1 MSIQTKGLKRKPL
14 DKFYTK
20 TKVVYECLT
29 AVAKHLN
36 ISKDEDL
43 IIEPSAGNGA
53 FIAGIC
59 ALVDNYRFYDL
70 KPEHEKVVLQD
81 YLELNLDDVVVNS
94 GGGSKVHVIGNPPFG
109 RQSSLAIKF
118 IKKSCSFCDS
128 LSFIL
133 PKSFKKESMRKKIPR
148 RFHLVYESDLPDH
161 SFLVDGAEHDVPC
174 VFQIWKKM
182 EIDRPEVPILIPN
195 GFQFVKKEEG
205 GDISARRVGVNAGV
219 VSTNICDKSIQSHYF
234 IKFTNKKS
242 IEENVAVLGNI
253 VYEFNNSVGP
263 KSISKQELIREFN
276 LVL

>member
-1 MSIQTKGLKRKPL
+1 MSAQTKGLKRKPL

-20 TKVVYECLT
+20 TKVVYECLI
-29 AVAKHLN
+29 AVENHLN

-53 FIAGIC
+53 FIAGIR
-59 ALVDNYRFYDL
+59 ALANNYRFYDL
-70 KPEHEKVVLQD
+70 KPDHEEVVLQD
-81 YLELNLDDVVVNS
+81 YLELNLDDVVLNGV
-94 GGGSKVHVIGNPPFG
+94 GGGKVHVMGNPPFG

-118 IKKSCSFCDS
+118 IRKSCSFCDS

-148 RFHLVYESDLPDH
+148 LFHLVYESDLPDH
-161 SFLVDGAEHDVPC
+161 SFLVDGTEHDVPC

-205 GDISARRVGVNAGV
+205 GDISTRRVGVNAGV